1 VSVQGDP
8 GVRRV
13 LPVVWLVAGLVLLGL
28 SIAELWLGPFIGD
41 IAHRRPRDDF
51 AGAIVG
57 AVLVL
62 AGIWRLRSNA
72 TRS

>member
-1 VSVQGDP
+1 VSVQGDA

-13 LPVVWLVAGLVLLGL
+13 LPVVWLVAGIALLVL
-28 SIAELWLGPFIGD
+28 SVAELWVGPFIGD
-41 IAHRRPRDDF
+41 TAHRQPRDDF

-62 AGIWRLRSNA
+62 AGLWRLRANA
-72 TRS
+72 TAK